1 MFGVGE
7 RSKILFQQQWQG
19 NLSEYVTQVAWS
31 PNGLLAASSAAGEV
45 VLWQD
50 GSLVDLLPAGL
61 ASVDCLAFSA
71 DGKFLAAGGQDGKVR
86 VWQITSS
93 FSKEKLEL
101 EEVFTLDNG
110 SKWIDKL
117 SWNPNCHQ
125 LAFSLGRYVQI
136 WDAATQTVVTTLPF
150 SNSSVLDLA
159 WQPSGEHIAIA
170 GDGGVKIWDTN
181 NSDDDPYLIEMPS
194 ASIVIAWSTD
204 GKYIASGNLD
214 NTITVLEY
222 GSSHPWV
229 MRGFPGKISN
239 LTWSQPLS
247 NNTPLLAASSVEGTA
262 VWKKAAQDEE
272 GWNANILTVHD
283 GKIQALE
290 FHPRSLLLA
299 SAADDGW
306 LVLWTKAKQV
316 GQILEGASGGFSCLA
331 WDREGKYLAAGGQN
345 GELII
350 WSESKRG
357 KGFG

>member
-7 RSKILFQQQWQG
+7 KGKVLFQPKWQG
-19 NLSEYVTQVAWS
+19 NLSEYVTAVAWS
-31 PNGLLAASSAAGEV
+31 PDGILAASSAAGEV

-50 GSLVDLLPAGL
+50 GNLLTLLPVGL
-61 ASVDCLAFSA
+61 ASINCLAFSA
-71 DGKFLAAGGQDGKVR
+71 DGKFLATGGQDSKVR
-86 VWQITSS
+86 VWEI
-93 FSKEKLEL
+93 KDRANLIA
-101 EEVFTLDNG
+101 TLDNAP
-110 SKWIDKL
+110 KWVDKL
-117 SWNPNCHQ
+117 SWHPTCNQ

-136 WDAATQTVVTTLPF
+136 WDADSQTVITTLPF
-150 SNSSVLDLA
+150 TNSSVLDLA
-159 WQPSGEHIAIA
+159 WQPNGANIAIA
-170 GDGGVKIWDTN
+170 GDGGIKIWDAN
-181 NSDDDPYLIEMPS
+181 NWDDDPYLIEMPS
-194 ASIVIAWSTD
+194 ASIVTAWSSD
-204 GKYIASGNLD
+204 SKYIASGNLD

-239 LTWSQPLS
+239 LTWSQQLS
-247 NNTPLLAASSVEGTA
+247 NNTPLLAASSVEGIA
-262 VWKKAAQDEE
+262 VWKKAAEDED

-290 FHPRSLLLA
+290 FHPNSLLLA

-316 GQILEGASGGFSCLA
+316 GQILDGGKAGFSCLA
-331 WDREGKYLAAGGQN
+331 WDRNGQQLAAGGQD
-345 GELII
+345 GELLV